1 MKKKCAAIFLLL
13 ILGAFP
19 ASGSHFSLTGYYK
32 NFFVVFDPPHVVNSS
47 IATSS
52 EKPMGMVSNRL
63 RLNLFYDPS
72 EWLSL
77 SLSYNI
83 LPRIQ
88 DPAFSEESL
97 VVARIDPY
105 RYRFNDFRRRLYPE
119 EDEQGSF
126 AVLHNLDRAFLT
138 IRTGPADI
146 FIGRQAI
153 AWGSARVI
161 NPTDVVAPFTF
172 DELDIEDRVGVDA
185 VRIRIPLGFMGEVD
199 SGYIFGEDF
208 EFKKSAFFIRGKFY
222 AAKTDFSLLLL
233 GFVENLMA
241 GWDVA
246 RTLGGAGLWF
256 EGAYVFVDAFKKDKR
271 GEGNNYLRT
280 TIGMDYSFSGKT
292 YGFLEYHFSSAGA
305 NRSEDYLLNLFKP
318 GRMEGTVYLMGK
330 HYLIPG
336 ASYQVTPLIT
346 FTGQALINLA
356 DPSLFLAPH
365 VDYDISPNIYLS
377 AGAFI
382 GIGRRPEMLVSG
394 ASVLDKRFR
403 SEFGGYPDVC
413 FSSFRIYF

>member
-1 MKKKCAAIFLLL
+1 MKKYAAILLFM
-13 ILGAFP
+13 ILGIFP
-19 ASGSHFSLTGYYK
+19 AFGSRFSLTGYYK
-32 NFFVVFDPPHVVNSS
+32 NFFVVFDPPAVVDSS
-47 IATSS
+47 TATSS
-52 EKPMGMVSNRL
+52 ERPRGMVSNRL
-63 RLNLFYDPS
+63 RLTIFYDPS
-72 EWLSL
+72 EWLSF
-77 SLSYNI
+77 SLSYNV

-88 DPAFSEESL
+88 DPALSEESL
-97 VVARIDPY
+97 VVAQVDPY
-105 RYRFNDFRRRLYPE
+105 RYRFNDFCRMLYPE
-119 EDEQGSF
+119 EDEPGSF

-172 DELDIEDRVGVDA
+172 DELDTEDRVGVDA
-185 VRIRIPLGFMGEVD
+185 VRVRIPIGFMGELD
-199 SGYIFGEDF
+199 SGCIFGEDF
-208 EFKKSAFFIRGKFY
+208 EFKKSAFYIRGKFY
-222 AAKTDFSLLLL
+222 AAKTDFTFLLL
-233 GFVENLMA
+233 GFAENLLA

-246 RTLGGAGLWF
+246 RSLDGAGFWL
-256 EGAYVFVDAFKKDKR
+256 EGAYVFVDAFRKER
-271 GEGNNYLRT
+271 EGEGNNYLRT
-280 TIGMDYSFSGKT
+280 TIGLDYSFSGKT

-318 GRMEGTVYLMGK
+318 GRLEGAVYLMGK

-346 FTGQALINLA
+346 FTGQALINMS
-356 DPSLFLAPH
+356 DPSLFFAPH
-365 VDYDISPNIYLS
+365 VEYNISPNIYLS

-382 GIGRRPEMLVSG
+382 GIGRRPGMLDHG

-403 SEFGGYPDVC
+403 SEFGGYPDIY
-413 FSSFRIYF
+413 FSSFRVYF